1 MQAFDEHPS
10 SEAAWEAMWAPY
22 DEATYRTVLNQ
33 IAADDVVLDIGAGDL
48 RLARRAAW
56 VCRRVYA
63 IEIQKELLEL
73 AARDEDNAPA
83 ENLIVLHGDAR
94 HLPFPR
100 DVRTGILLMRHCA
113 HFRLYADKL
122 KAAGADRLITNA
134 RWRLGVE
141 TMALQAER
149 LSYRRL
155 KMGWYACWCGAA
167 GFKPGPVEQLALEV
181 DDTVQETSDCPKWSS
196 AVSSQGQL
204 PGCVWRTSRMDPAS
218 MKCRCSKSPP

>member
-1 MQAFDEHPS
+1 
-10 SEAAWEAMWAPY
+10 MWAPY
-22 DEATYRTVLNQ
+22 DEATYRAVLNQ

-73 AARDEDNAPA
+73 AARAEDNTPA
-83 ENLIVLHGDAR
+83 GNLIVLHGDAR
-94 HLPFPR
+94 TLPFPR

-141 TMALQAER
+141 VMALQTER
-149 LSYRRL
+149 MPYRQL
-155 KMGWYACWCGAA
+155 VMGWYACWCGTT
-167 GFKPGPVEQLALEV
+167 GFKPGPVEQLTLAVIEA
-181 DDTVQETSDCPKWSS
+181 VQEVIDCPKCQT
-196 AVSSQGQL
+196 VI
-204 PGCVWRTSRMDPAS
+204 V
-218 MKCRCSKSPP
+218 

>member
-1 MQAFDEHPS
+1 
-10 SEAAWEAMWAPY
+10 MWAPY
-22 DEATYRTVLNQ
+22 DETTYRAVLSQ

-48 RLARRAAW
+48 RLARRAAR

-73 AARDEDNAPA
+73 ARRDEDNTPA
-83 ENLIVLHGDAR
+83 DNLIVLHGDAR

-141 TMALQAER
+141 VMALQAER
-149 LSYRRL
+149 MPYPQLE
-155 KMGWYACWCGAA
+155 MGWYACWCGAT
-167 GFKPGPVEQLALEV
+167 GFKPGPVEQLTLAVIEA
-181 DDTVQETSDCPKWSS
+181 VQEVVDCPKCQT
-196 AVSSQGQL
+196 AIVS
-204 PGCVWRTSRMDPAS
+204 
-218 MKCRCSKSPP
+218 

>member
-1 MQAFDEHPS
+1 MQAFEHPS

-22 DEATYRTVLNQ
+22 DEATYRAVLNQ

-48 RLARRAAW
+48 RLARRAAR

-73 AARDEDNAPA
+73 ATRDEDNTPA
-83 ENLIVLHGDAR
+83 ENLIVHHGDAR

-141 TMALQAER
+141 VMALQAER
-149 LSYRRL
+149 IPYRQL
-155 KMGWYACWCGAA
+155 EMGWYACWCGAT
-167 GFKPGPVEQLALEV
+167 GFKPGPVEQLTLAVIEA
-181 DDTVQETSDCPKWSS
+181 VQEIVDCPKCQT
-196 AVSSQGQL
+196 VI
-204 PGCVWRTSRMDPAS
+204 V
-218 MKCRCSKSPP
+218 

>member
-1 MQAFDEHPS
+1 
-10 SEAAWEAMWAPY
+10 MWAPY
-22 DEATYRTVLNQ
+22 DEATYRAVLNQ

-48 RLARRAAW
+48 RLARRAAR

-73 AARDEDNAPA
+73 ARRDEDNTPA
-83 ENLIVLHGDAR
+83 DNLIVLHGDAR

-122 KAAGADRLITNA
+122 KAAGAGRLITNA

-141 TMALQAER
+141 VMALQAER
-149 LSYRRL
+149 IPYRQL
-155 KMGWYACWCGAA
+155 EMGWYACWCGAT
-167 GFKPGPVEQLALEV
+167 GFKPGPVERLTLAVIEA
-181 DDTVQETSDCPKWSS
+181 VQEVIDCPKCQT
-196 AVSSQGQL
+196 VI
-204 PGCVWRTSRMDPAS
+204 V
-218 MKCRCSKSPP
+218 

>member
-1 MQAFDEHPS
+1 MQAFEHPS

-22 DEATYRTVLNQ
+22 DEATYRAVLNQ
-33 IAADDVVLDIGAGDL
+33 IAADDVILDIGAGDL
-48 RLARRAAW
+48 RLARQAAR

-73 AARDEDNAPA
+73 ATRDEDNTSVD
-83 ENLIVLHGDAR
+83 NLTVLHGDAR

-100 DVRTGILLMRHCA
+100 DVKTGVLLMRHCA

-141 TMALQAER
+141 VMALQTER
-149 LSYRRL
+149 IPYRQL
-155 KMGWYACWCGAA
+155 GMGWYACWCGAT
-167 GFKPGPVEQLALEV
+167 GFKPGPVEELTLEASEIV
-181 DDTVQETSDCPKWSS
+181 HEIIDCPKCET
-196 AVSSQGQL
+196 VI
-204 PGCVWRTSRMDPAS
+204 V
-218 MKCRCSKSPP
+218 